1 MSHFLKLSG
10 LPADA
15 VPLLER
21 LLQEDFLP
29 VDAMA
34 NIVESYREVIEEA
47 HARHGLANATI
58 GGAIADAALELLDV
72 LDNRA
77 SHDTRRVLQ
86 AGIRYFV
93 IENDGNGSDLAS
105 VEGLDDDARVM
116 NAVLR
121 YFGRDELFIDVPDRP
136 PARRAARETQPRA
149 RGLMSRLRRSR

>member
-1 MSHFLKLSG
+1 MSHFLKLPG
-10 LPADA
+10 LPPDA

-29 VDAMA
+29 IEALA
-34 NIVESYREVIEEA
+34 NIVESYREVINEA
-47 HARHGLANATI
+47 HARHGIANAEI
-58 GGAIADAALELLDV
+58 GGAIADASLDLLDV
-72 LDNRA
+72 MDDRA

-93 IENDGNGSDLAS
+93 IENDGQGSDLAT

-136 PARRAARETQPRA
+136 PARRTREAQARP